1 VILSIWD
8 RIFRKSPG
16 RQPVSK
22 PLSLTAQYQRKVQ
35 RYQEIAAAGNAALK
49 ALARMQADLAA
60 EVYFTPA
67 YVQLQSEVALSQAH
81 RAVTVLKEFSRG
93 KEQKL
98 GEIFDSLER
107 DFRAA
112 CSQAVATEN
121 PTLALPFERHT
132 LPENELLAGGVAY
145 PAQGQ
150 EPPDQLIVE
159 AGWGW
164 GAVAGGMEMRPWR
177 YQVSLGDGA
186 AISSAESGA
195 QATWLIRDPQQ
206 GLKTEALP
214 ADLKGRSCL
223 QAQEL
228 KTIAQYVGLLISRF
242 HGPQQ
247 VAWVLGPD
255 QEVIVLRSAPGGE
268 PPGPPL
274 SSEPPPVTIPGGV
287 PIYPGLAAGPSLR
300 VAADQAPSPQD
311 IPAGT
316 VLLADKPA
324 LSLGPLLGRAA
335 ALVVAAGEAHNH
347 LAFLAREARVPTIFN
362 CGEALDR
369 IPPGARIGVD
379 ARRLEI
385 FVADPEIPRSTPEPR
400 PGSQPPVARKI
411 LRELSPLLFPLQE
424 PPAPGQ
430 SPAPERCRSLHDL
443 LFYAAAA
450 RVREMFTLSLRA
462 QVTPKDAVSLVTGR
476 LIPILV
482 IDGGGGLAKEG
493 SPVNFEAVSSLP
505 FQTFLGGMM
514 SIPWP
519 KARPLDVKG
528 FISVIGVT
536 ATTPQAE
543 DQLRKVS
550 FALLSRDYMNFSL
563 CLGYHASTIE
573 AFVGESLDDHYIRFH
588 YQGGAAAL
596 ERRVRRLQLIG
607 GILSRL
613 GFTVTLAG
621 DLLDGMAIGDPMPAL
636 MKKLE
641 ILGRLEVYTK
651 QMDMVMSD
659 DDLMHGYIEDFF
671 EKHVTFGHP
680 TP

>member
-1 VILSIWD
+1 MSIWG
-8 RIFRKSPG
+8 RIFRRSPR
-16 RQPVSK
+16 RQPALK
-22 PLSLTAQYQRKVQ
+22 PLSLTEQYQRKVQ
-35 RYQEIAAAGNAALK
+35 RYREIAAAGNAALK
-49 ALARMQADLAA
+49 TLAQMQADLAA

-67 YVQLQSEVALSQAH
+67 YVQLQSEVALSQA
-81 RAVTVLKEFSRG
+81 RTAVTVLKEFSRG

-98 GEIFDSLER
+98 VEIFDSLDRCLREAWS
-107 DFRAA
+107 RAI
-112 CSQAVATEN
+112 ATEN
-121 PTLALPFERHT
+121 STFALPFERHP
-132 LPENELLAGGVAY
+132 LPELELLAGGVAY
-145 PAQGQ
+145 PSDGKGPAN
-150 EPPDQLIVE
+150 QLIVE

-164 GAVAGGMEMRPWR
+164 GAAVGEMEMRPWR
-177 YQVSLGDGA
+177 YHVSLEDGHE
-186 AISSAESGA
+186 ISSADSGA
-195 QATWLIRDPQQ
+195 QATWLIRHPQH
-206 GLKTEALP
+206 GLKTEVLP

-223 QAQEL
+223 QAEEL
-228 KTIAQYVGLLISRF
+228 RTIAEYVGLLISRF
-242 HGPQQ
+242 HGPQK

-255 QEVIVLRSAPGGE
+255 KEVIVLRSAPAGE
-268 PPGPPL
+268 PPAPPGLGPEKPPL
-274 SSEPPPVTIPGGV
+274 GLISGGV
-287 PIYPGLAAGPSLR
+287 PIYPGLASGPTLR
-300 VAADQAPSPQD
+300 VAGDQAPDPRD

-324 LSLGPLLGRAA
+324 LSLAPLLGQAA

-362 CGEALDR
+362 CGEALDL
-369 IPPGARIGVD
+369 IAPGARVGVD
-379 ARRLEI
+379 ARCLKI
-385 FVADPEIPRSTPEPR
+385 FVGDSEIPRSAAEPR
-400 PGSQPPVARKI
+400 PGSEPPVAQKI
-411 LRELSPLLFPLQE
+411 LRGLSPSLFPLE
-424 PPAPGQ
+424 GPAAPGQ
-430 SPAPERCRSLHDL
+430 PLTPEGCRSLHDI

-482 IDGGGGLAKEG
+482 IDAGGGLSKKG
-493 SPVNFEAVSSLP
+493 SPVNFEAVSSIP

-550 FALLSRDYMNFSL
+550 FALISQDYMNFSL

-596 ERRVRRLQLIG
+596 ERRLRRLQLIG

-621 DLLDGMAIGDPMPAL
+621 DLLDGMAIGDPVPAL
-636 MKKLE
+636 LKKLA

-671 EKHVTFGHP
+671 EKHVNSGHS